1 MNDMERRKFEDS
13 FQEAFKDAE
22 VSPSDNVWTN
32 IELDL
37 ERAEGG
43 KMKRR
48 LLFFKTLAAASIAF
62 AVFMAG
68 IGYYLL
74 NDQTQS
80 DDLTHQVP
88 SKTESN
94 EVITNEKP
102 AVDNTKDKKPNQENL
117 TVPAD
122 SNSEVAEQSSVN
134 PIAKSAVE
142 EKTGGV
148 LQGVENANSKNELP
162 DQDLTAQE
170 LKSPSGKKIA
180 EANHVGK
187 DGSRG
192 GTQEVVDTRISKNS
206 TRSESENRNG
216 TTQSS
221 ANGIS
226 NIDQERIELDN
237 KIAAGN
243 ESRTTMDESEKK
255 SITGANNTS
264 LIDPIVYAN
273 SATESSKLPSF
284 YQPKNPELQLP
295 VTKVDPGALLLARL
309 ADEEKAY
316 IMEDK
321 KKQKDK
327 AEKLW
332 TSVGFAAGGFNSP
345 NPSVSQQTFSSL
357 STTSSNVAAQQS
369 KASGVA
375 YSVGVSVGANLSDRW
390 VLQGG
395 VNYLTQSSDY
405 TANNVIVPDN
415 NQMGIQAESINAYN
429 DPKLADGSS
438 QSRVAQ
444 TFPYNVNNNVQ
455 FVSVPVQ
462 AGYMVINKK
471 FGFQVNAGISTD
483 LFLQN
488 TITPEGGGLTK
499 TTQSRGDDSPYRSLN
514 FSGLMGTELS
524 YKLGYRYRLSL
535 NPGLRYPL
543 NSVYKSDTGVQATP
557 LTFDVGLRFRYIFH

>member
-32 IELDL
+32 VELDL

-48 LLFFKTLAAASIAF
+48 LLFFKTLAAASITF
-62 AVFMAG
+62 AVLVG
-68 IGYYLL
+68 GVGYYLW
-74 NDQTQS
+74 NDQVQS
-80 DDLTHQVP
+80 NNLAHEVRSGDKGVV
-88 SKTESN
+88 SKEASKIENEKRNSENATERDGNSEIEEASPGNEKVESAAVDKKDGTVDVSGRDFGNVTPDPDVARQGTKLSSNDILNKKDNAGRDILSSGNKSIESN
-94 EVITNEKP
+94 IKSERAGDPSVTNNSGLIQNIENNAINIHKERSEL
-102 AVDNTKDKKPNQENL
+102 ADSYTTGAGVESFNTKAVMGNKQ
-117 TVPAD
+117 TVLGDPA
-122 SNSEVAEQSSVN
+122 N
-134 PIAKSAVE
+134 
-142 EKTGGV
+142 
-148 LQGVENANSKNELP
+148 
-162 DQDLTAQE
+162 
-170 LKSPSGKKIA
+170 
-180 EANHVGK
+180 
-187 DGSRG
+187 
-192 GTQEVVDTRISKNS
+192 RIY
-206 TRSESENRNG
+206 
-216 TTQSS
+216 
-221 ANGIS
+221 AP
-226 NIDQERIELDN
+226 
-237 KIAAGN
+237 
-243 ESRTTMDESEKK
+243 
-255 SITGANNTS
+255 TS
-264 LIDPIVYAN
+264 
-273 SATESSKLPSF
+273 SSKLPSF

-295 VTKVDPGALLLARL
+295 VTKADPGALLLAKL
-309 ADEEKAY
+309 ADEERAY
-316 IMEDK
+316 VLEDK

-327 AEKLW
+327 SEKLW

-345 NPSVSQQTFSSL
+345 NPSVSPAASVANL
-357 STTSSNVAAQQS
+357 GVTSSNVATKQS
-369 KASGVA
+369 KASGLA
-375 YSVGVSVGANLSDRW
+375 YSVGFSVGANLSDRW

-405 TANNVIVPDN
+405 TANNVIVADN
-415 NQMGIQAESINAYN
+415 NFLTLQAESINAYN
-429 DPKLADGSS
+429 DTKLASGS

-462 AGYMVINKK
+462 AGYMVLNKK
-471 FGFQVNAGISTD
+471 LGFQVNAGISTD

-488 TITPEGGGLTK
+488 TITPEGGGLTQ

-557 LTFDVGLRFRYIFH
+557 LTFDIGLRFRYIFH